1 MSLFNSIK
9 IKNIEALKTG
19 DKLTRSVY
27 TLLIGEVTRGGD
39 PKDTISDAMVISAA
53 KKIVDGI
60 EMMLENGA
68 EPDVILA
75 ERKVL
80 LALIPEAAAE
90 DDIRK
95 FVDEF
100 VSTANPKLTMKDMGV
115 VMAAIKTHFNGRAD
129 GKLSSSFARCRLAS
143 NE

>member
-115 VMAAIKTHFNGRAD
+115 VMAAIKTHFNGTAD